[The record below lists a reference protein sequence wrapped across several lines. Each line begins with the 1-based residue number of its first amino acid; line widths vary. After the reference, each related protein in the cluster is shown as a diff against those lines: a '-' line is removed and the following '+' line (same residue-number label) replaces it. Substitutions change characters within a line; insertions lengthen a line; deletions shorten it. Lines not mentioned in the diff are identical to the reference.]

1 MNFNIKHII
10 QSTIF
15 HFIFSYYPCSSIVL
29 SFNYWKLR
37 VNFNTH
43 LLFYQQSDDVTKPYL
58 AQYSA
63 VIEDSPVR
71 VS

>member
-1 MNFNIKHII
+1 MGLNFK
-10 QSTIF
+10 
-15 HFIFSYYPCSSIVL
+15 
-29 SFNYWKLR
+29 YWKLS

-43 LLFYQQSDDVTKPYL
+43 LLFYQQSDDVNKPYL

-63 VIEDSPVR
+63 VTEDSPVR